1 MRNGAMGLE
10 KQSEIQTAAAEQSST
25 AKCARPPSPALLTLF
40 TRTGRRHGRK
50 TTMPRPT
57 SRPMVARASLVLGH
71 ALGRGIPTVR

>member
-57 SRPMVARASLVLGH
+57 RSRPMVARASLGH